1 MSEASRSKRP
11 ETGRGI
17 QLFRID
23 EIRAEELGVTL
34 VLSGVLTAEYVA
46 ETQARIAQLQ
56 QRRYAI
62 KLDLVGLRHVDRAG
76 IAFLL
81 WAARSSIP
89 LLHPAPYV
97 LTWLRQEHLQSDV
110 ECI

>member
-1 MSEASRSKRP
+1 M
-11 ETGRGI
+11 
-17 QLFRID
+17 FRID

-34 VLSGVLTAEYVA
+34 RLSGALTAEYVA
-46 ETQARIAQLQ
+46 ETQARIEQLQ

-62 KLDLVGLRHVDRAG
+62 QLDLAELRRVDRAG

-81 WAARSSIP
+81 WAARRSIP

-97 LTWLRQEHLQSDV
+97 LTWLRQERLQSDV
-110 ECI
+110 ECT